1 MKRGVLFLLSFFFR
15 NSFSFNLILLILSNT
30 LVLWGNIL
38 GDDLKEPFFL
48 ILMTSVFMAYC
59 VTGFG
64 RILNQFKFKLLSKLY
79 SILILFLLCG
89 LLLVEGFLFFN
100 FNIVFSKILF
110 HSIHSATS
118 YEITSFIEIYG
129 IQVLL
134 FCLLGGLGLCLFGYV
149 SYKIDSIKI
158 HSYLK
163 IAFLYLPVIIGGL
176 FFAKSVYN
184 ICNLQTSGDD
194 AQISSIS
201 RLILAYTGYKAD
213 KRNIETFRHYSMCN
227 SLKKNEKKCKTVI
240 VVLGESFSKKHSSLY
255 GYSKQTKPKLEKR
268 KELGQLFLFQDVVS
282 ITDYTHYAMASI
294 FPVTP
299 NADVNKAKGVL
310 FPAVFKKAGYKT
322 YLLSNQYVVEGDQD
336 DFFMKDKTVCQ
347 NMFDYRND
355 RPYQFDLEMIN
366 SIPDG
371 QTEDY
376 ELFVYCLVGQH
387 WGYDERYPK
396 GFEKFT
402 PQDYPPN
409 NPHAK
414 DLALYDNATL
424 YNDLVIDEIIKKF
437 EEREAFLVY
446 FSDHGEEVFDYRDF
460 MGHGC
465 ALNSSE
471 SVRLQTEVPF
481 MIWVSALYQKKYP
494 ETVTRIASAI
504 NRPYRTSQISHLI
517 LDITGLDVEGF
528 SPECSVIH
536 PAFDASQDRIVLG
549 IINYDKLRR

>member
-15 NSFSFNLILLILSNT
+15 NSFYFNLILLILSNT

-38 GDDLKEPFFL
+38 GDDLKEPFFV

-149 SYKIDSIKI
+149 AYKIDSIKI

-163 IAFLYLPVIIGGL
+163 LAFLYLPVIIGGL

-255 GYSKQTKPKLEKR
+255 GYSKQTNPKLEKR